1 MSHRLHSLDD
11 GLCRT
16 VRLLPEGSPENQ
28 RLFATGLLWCYGFHH
43 EEAYRHF
50 SALVDRAPECALG
63 YWGKAYSLA
72 PFYNRPWDWFNP
84 TQQIQHAKTGFDAIQ
99 SGLELF
105 CDNTR
110 TDGALNTQPTL
121 AHQLLLRLALLF
133 RSPQPVDNETYQS
146 WQTDY
151 ADAMRTLTETHADHP
166 DVITLTAEAML
177 NCTPWQHWDIRTGK
191 PNPQSYVLP
200 AVDLIEKTINR
211 AEPNRSHPGLL
222 HLHIHALEMS
232 PEPQRAR
239 SSATHLR
246 NIGKSGEP
254 DKNGNVIP
262 PHLPHMATHIDML
275 TGRYR
280 DAIETNVRA
289 ISFDEKIEPEA
300 DEFYLISRLHN
311 MHLQLAAAMMAGRL
325 NEATQARQQIE
336 ALVRRSDPHMQ
347 DEWLRL
353 SIEGFY
359 ANRLH
364 THIRFGDWENLI
376 TSKQAESAETKT
388 TLASMP
394 FAKAM
399 SVYARSVAYANSNQS
414 DLAAQGLNALEKLR
428 EQVPDWY
435 LINNNPAQRILAV
448 ALAML
453 EGEWRYHAGEI
464 NAGLDKLRHAVALC
478 DQLDYCEPWPWM
490 HPPRHALGALVLA
503 QNQVDEATTVY
514 ETDLGI
520 NDELP
525 RCLQHPANLWSL
537 TGLAEC
543 YEAAGN
549 QVRLDELKNELKI
562 ASEYADINIK
572 SSCYCRN

>member
-99 SGLELF
+99 SGLDLF
-105 CDNTR
+105 CNSQH
-110 TDGALNTQPTL
+110 DGSTVSNQPTL
-121 AHQLLLRLALLF
+121 TYQLLSNLSLLF
-133 RSPQPVDNETYQS
+133 RCRGPVENQTYRI
-146 WQTDY
+146 WQTEY
-151 ADAMRTLTETHADHP
+151 ADAMQTLAQRYNDHP
-166 DVITLTAEAML
+166 DIITLTAEAML

-191 PNPQSYVLP
+191 PNPHSHVLS
-200 AVDLIEKTINR
+200 AVNLIETTIECSASNR
-211 AEPNRSHPGLL
+211 LHPGLL

-239 SSATHLR
+239 SSATYLR
-246 NIGKSGEP
+246 NIGKSDEP
-254 DKNGNVIP
+254 DKNGKVIP

-275 TGRYR
+275 TGHYR
-280 DAIETNVRA
+280 DAIETNVYA
-289 ISFDEKIEPEA
+289 VSLDEKVEIET

-325 NEATQARQQIE
+325 GEATQARQQIE
-336 ALVRRSDPHMQ
+336 ILVLRTDPDMQ

-364 THIRFGDWENLI
+364 THIRFGQWGNL
-376 TSKQAESAETKT
+376 TTDKPADPETT
-388 TLASMP
+388 FASMP
-394 FAKAM
+394 YAKAM
-399 SVYARSVAYANSNQS
+399 TIYARSVAYANSNQP
-414 DLAAQGLNALEKLR
+414 DLAQQGLNALEKLR

-490 HPPRHALGALVLA
+490 HPPRHALGALLLA